1 MIFILY
7 LAESMDGHRRKLP
20 RLSFYN
26 QDHTVKIILKV
37 SDSFS
42 QAVVFIWGYDEIFVK
57 R

>member
-1 MIFILY
+1 MVFILY
-7 LAESMDGHRRKLP
+7 LAESMDGHRRKLLG
-20 RLSFYN
+20 LSFHN

-42 QAVVFIWGYDEIFVK
+42 QVVMFIWGYDVIFVK

>member
-1 MIFILY
+1 MVFILY
-7 LAESMDGHRRKLP
+7 LAESMDGHRRKLL
-20 RLSFYN
+20 RLSFHN

-42 QAVVFIWGYDEIFVK
+42 QVVVFIWGYDVIFVK